1 MSPIRMSRIES
12 AIRIVLDFYAAFN
25 RHDVPEMMKLLSD
38 DCVLETA
45 VPLPDGAVYSGID
58 AIRGYWEKFFRGL
71 PHTHIKIEETFG
83 MGLRCIAHWKYEWE
97 DDDGEK
103 KHIRGI
109 DVFQVKDDLICKM
122 SSYVKGSFKQNH

>member
-25 RHDVPEMMKLLSD
+25 RHDVTGMVKLLSN

-45 VPLPDGAVYSGID
+45 SPLPDGAVYSGID
-58 AIRGYWEKFFRGL
+58 DIRGYWDELFRGSPL
-71 PHTHIKIEETFG
+71 AHIKIEETFG

-97 DDDGEK
+97 DEDGEK

-109 DVFQVKDDLICKM
+109 EVFQVKDDLICKM
-122 SSYVKGSFKQNH
+122 SSYVKGSLEQDH